1 MLLRI
6 LPHQKFHLIQ
16 YYEKLNKKLNDIAK
30 VATKSEKLTPFG
42 KIFLIMK

>member
-6 LPHQKFHLIQ
+6 SPRQKFHSILC
-16 YYEKLNKKLNDIAK
+16 YEKLNKKWNDIAK

-42 KIFLIMK
+42 KIFLVMK